1 MTAILQLYPISAGN
15 CAPYRF
21 LRQRRNLRT
30 STNHKQ
36 ETKNTASFNQYAQSK
51 IAPVQLFH
59 KTHFFAAA
67 PLRKSSIMSLSS
79 SPLPPPSSSNTST
92 STPTTMRVHNL
103 KHHYSQLGKVSKAL
117 ASSSSSSHQ
126 SSATSRMTG
135 WEYEWQICKRADAAH
150 QSHDFFTSVNNMHL
164 NRYTDILASTFF
176 LLCFCFVLCFV
187 CICFVGQHLYLLW
200 L

>member
-1 MTAILQLYPISAGN
+1 MTAILQLHPISGPRDLCSLSVPPSEKELAN
-15 CAPYRF
+15 MHQSQTR
-21 LRQRRNLRT
+21 
-30 STNHKQ
+30 
-36 ETKNTASFNQYAQSK
+36 KNTASFNQYAPSK
-51 IAPVQLFH
+51 DRASSVISQNTLFCCS
-59 KTHFFAAA
+59 TQE
-67 PLRKSSIMSLSS
+67 RESSIMSLSS
-79 SPLPPPSSSNTST
+79 SPSSSSNT

-117 ASSSSSSHQ
+117 SSSSSSSSSSHQ

-176 LLCFCFVLCFV
+176 FAFVFA
-187 CICFVGQHLYLLW
+187 FVGSQCIYLLW